1 MMKLTLLAS
10 LLLVTAVVGQCPVD
24 YTIPNLVAG
33 ISASIQIHCK
43 SQSLNPRATHPK
55 HIDTIWQVPS
65 PLLLRLLLVLLLLFS
80 SSRFFNVIVR
90 SSRFLHLP

>member
-10 LLLVTAVVGQCPVD
+10 LLLVTAVVGQCPAD

-33 ISASIQIHCK
+33 TSASTQIRCK

-55 HIDTIWQVPS
+55 HIDTIYQIPS
-65 PLLLRLLLVLLLLFS
+65 LLLLQLQLVLVFLFS

-90 SSRFLHLP
+90 SS